1 MIGVSRRAGGLIGL
15 VVVWCALWGSFSSA
29 NVLSGVA
36 IVVAL
41 WLVGMGRPAAG
52 RVRLVPLVKLIALV
66 VVDLAQSTVNVA
78 KAVVR
83 PRAIEECTIVVEL
96 PDEAYDHLLL
106 VVTAVTLTPGTAVV
120 DKFDDPCRLRLHLLY
135 ASDAADVEA
144 HVHQLVALTNEA
156 FGPHATRIEVAS

>member
-1 MIGVSRRAGGLIGL
+1 MIGISRRAGGLVGL
-15 VVVWCALWGSFSSA
+15 VVVWCALWGSFSVA
-29 NVLSGVA
+29 NVLGGVA
-36 IVVAL
+36 IVVGL

-52 RVRLVPLVKLIALV
+52 RVRLIPLFKLIGLV
-66 VVDLAQSTVNVA
+66 VADLARSTVNVA

-83 PRAIEECTIVVEL
+83 PRAVDERTIVVEL

-120 DKFDDPCRLRLHLLY
+120 EKFDDPCRLRLHLLY
-135 ASDAADVEA
+135 GSDADDVEA

-156 FGPHATRIEVAS
+156 FGPHPMRIEVAS